1 MTRGSLSGRI
11 HMEKSIVSIVRYEKP
26 GDSVRKAVE
35 MCHGLDHLPGNSQV
49 VIKPNIVFWTMATA
63 FPKWGVVTTSRVV
76 EDMVILLKEKGI
88 NDISICEGTVLRDP
102 KDRASQ
108 HHAFRT
114 LGYNAL
120 RKRYGVK
127 LLSVWDRPFEKVDL
141 GDGVKLNFNSDI
153 LHCDFVVNLPV
164 LKTHSQAIVSL
175 GIKNLKGAIDIPSRK
190 KCHNAKLGRDLNFW
204 ISKLADKMPP
214 MFTLIDGIYT
224 NEQGPDIDGVIHRS
238 NILVASAD
246 VLSADLVGARVL
258 GHEPADIPYLTHA
271 AGHQHRPL
279 DLSDVNVAGEPIAS
293 VARYHEYAFPY
304 TEDNSL
310 PISMDKMGFKGLS
323 YPRYDLTMCTYCSGL
338 NGVILSSI
346 ARVWNGEAF
355 DDVEILTGKVMEPS
369 PGKKKTILIG
379 KCIYQQNK
387 DHPHINEM
395 LAVKGCPPQAKGIIK
410 ALNQAGIHID
420 TYALENLDMVPGFYM
435 RRYQGKPEFD
445 ESLFAVAE

>member
-1 MTRGSLSGRI
+1 MK
-11 HMEKSIVSIVRYEKP
+11 KSIACIVRYEKP
-26 GDSVRKAVE
+26 GDSVGKAVE
-35 MCHGLDHLPGNSQV
+35 LCHGLDHMPRNARV
-49 VIKPNIVFWTMATA
+49 VIKPNIVFWTMATS
-63 FPKWGVVTTSRVV
+63 FPKWGIITTSRVI
-76 EDMVILLKEKGI
+76 EDMVILLKERGI
-88 NDISICEGTVLRDP
+88 DDISICEGTVLRDP

-114 LGYNAL
+114 LGYGVL
-120 RKRYGVK
+120 KRRYGVK
-127 LLSVWDRPFEKVDL
+127 SLSVFDRPFEKVDL
-141 GDGVKLNFNSDI
+141 GDGVKLSFNTDI

-175 GIKNLKGAIDIPSRK
+175 GIKNLKGTIDIPSRK
-190 KCHNAKLGRDLNFW
+190 RCHNAKPGKDLNFW

-224 NEQGPDIDGVIHRS
+224 NERGPNIDGVMHRS

-258 GHEPADIPYLTHA
+258 GHEPAEVPHLAYA
-271 AGHQHRPL
+271 AYHRNRSL
-279 DLSDVNVAGEPIAS
+279 DLSDLDVVGEPIEA
-293 VARYHEYAFPY
+293 VVRYHEHAFIY

-323 YPRYDLTMCTYCSGL
+323 YPKYDLTMCTYCSGL

-369 PGKKKTILIG
+369 PGKKKTVLIG
-379 KCIYQQNK
+379 KCIYRQNK
-387 DHPHINEM
+387 DHPNINEM
-395 LAVKGCPPQAKGIIK
+395 LAVKGCPPQPRGIIK
-410 ALNQAGIHID
+410 ALNQAGIDID

-435 RRYQGKPEFD
+435 RRYRGRPEFD
-445 ESLFAVAE
+445 ESLFTISE